1 MSQTHAPHTPR
12 PPDARTQRAVLV
24 PPFAFFAATLVLA
37 LCLAVLNAR
46 YGSLNLLP
54 GESLWLP
61 ATIFIVVYAML
72 LNGHLLRAGLA
83 LPERARIRHLLVA
96 VSTLVA
102 APVLG
107 LLVAPALNGL
117 IGAGPE
123 RIAVVRVAGI
133 ETSHVSR
140 SARLHYY
147 ARLDSG
153 AAPLPPGR
161 YFMGRYDEAWEL
173 PATSAPP
180 LQIVQVSVRYR
191 TGLLGARTLLEV
203 VPAGVG
209 MQ

>member
-1 MSQTHAPHTPR
+1 MSQTRTPLTSR

-24 PPFAFFAATLVLA
+24 PPFAFFAGTLVLA
-37 LCLAVLNAR
+37 LALAVLNAR
-46 YGSLNLLP
+46 FGSLNVLP

-61 ATIFIVVYAML
+61 AVILITLYAML

-107 LLVAPALNGL
+107 MLVAPALNGL

-123 RIAVVRVAGI
+123 RIAVVGIAGI
-133 ETSHVSR
+133 ETTHVSR
-140 SARLHYY
+140 SSRLHYY
-147 ARLDSG
+147 ARLDES

-161 YFMGRYDEAWEL
+161 YFMGRYDEAWEPPETL
-173 PATSAPP
+173 ATP
-180 LQIVQVSVRYR
+180 LSITHVSVRYR

-203 VPAGVG
+203 APASVETR
-209 MQ
+209 